1 MPKNALISRL
11 IMTLR
16 LNLLDLEKNM
26 KRLMF
31 LVLCLVGP
39 ESFGFEAKMV
49 NLLNAE
55 SSQEISTYQFTIPT
69 ADGAALLSG
78 QVDYPPFVSG
88 PIPLIVMI
96 GGTGLFDR
104 DYNFGNS
111 GTEKD
116 LLFKELSKEFT
127 KAGFAVAR
135 YDFRGV
141 HCSEFTMPS
150 CLNCKSKDEIKQH
163 FVNSCV
169 NNKERASIT
178 WDNMEMDFVAVYN
191 HVKKLSKIDS
201 SKIIVFAHSEGTAH
215 ISNLISSKLIDP
227 KGLMMMG
234 MIAES
239 PRSVIRWQF
248 TSRWATQFLRA
259 IDPDFVDKVT
269 NEQIESFCRRQST
282 SKGDCDEWKSPNGYW
297 TADSLAAV
305 MESRE
310 YLTYREE
317 ALSHNDNQIFKHL
330 LSEYGATFA
339 SYAWWKRWF
348 LDDVQNI
355 EKLAR
360 YKGPISVFNGE
371 IDGATPAVRQFKA
384 IDDNA
389 YRFELKPNVYKYPFA
404 GHSLSPHPFV
414 GPIPEAVKADLVSA
428 AQKMADIIPQ

>member
-1 MPKNALISRL
+1 
-11 IMTLR
+11 
-16 LNLLDLEKNM
+16 M
-26 KRLMF
+26 KRLIF
-31 LVLCLVGP
+31 IVLCLVGL
-39 ESFGFEAKMV
+39 ESFGFHAKKV
-49 NLLNAE
+49 NFQKPETNQSLSPYE
-55 SSQEISTYQFTIPT
+55 FTIPT
-69 ADGAALLSG
+69 ADGVALLSG
-78 QVDYPPFVSG
+78 QVDYPAVVSV
-88 PIPLIVMI
+88 PSPLIVMI

-104 DYNFGNS
+104 DYNYGNS

-116 LLFKELSKEFT
+116 LLFKDLSKEFT

-141 HCSEFTMPS
+141 HCSEFTIPA
-150 CLNCKSKDEIKQH
+150 CPNCKSKAEIKQH

-178 WDNMEMDFVAVYN
+178 WDNMEMDFLAVYD
-191 HVKKLSKIDS
+191 HVKELSKVDS
-201 SKIIVFAHSEGTAH
+201 RKIIVFAHSEGTAH
-215 ISNLISSKLIDP
+215 ISNLISLNSIEP

-234 MIAES
+234 MLAES
-239 PRSVIRWQF
+239 PKSVIRWQL
-248 TSRWATQFLRA
+248 TSRWATQFLRV
-259 IDPDFVDKVT
+259 IDPDFVEKVT

-282 SKGDCDEWKSPNGYW
+282 SKEDCDELKSPNGYW
-297 TADSLAAV
+297 TPDSLAAV

-310 YLTYREE
+310 YLPYRDE
-317 ALSHNDNQIFKHL
+317 ALSHNDDQIFKHV

-360 YKGPISVFNGE
+360 YKGPISVFHGE
-371 IDGATPAVRQFKA
+371 IDGATPAARQFKV

-389 YRFELKPNVYKYPFA
+389 YRFEVKPNVYKYPFA

-414 GPIPEAVKADLVSA
+414 GPIPEAVKFDLVLEA
-428 AQKMADIIPQ
+428 LKMAEIAQPQ